1 MGFPFDR
8 LPREGVVTLKE
19 FLTQNMAVQDVTI
32 RFTERIVPP
41 IQKSGTRN

>member
-8 LPREGVVTLKE
+8 LPRDGVNQLRE
-19 FLTQNMAVQDVTI
+19 FLTPNMAVQDVTV

-41 IQKSGTRN
+41 IQRQN